1 MIKIIFILSFMLFC
15 LIMIQPEKGEAL
27 GTAFMGQVYR
37 SKIERKLSTSTY
49 VLIFAIIAIL
59 FISRVIR

>member
-1 MIKIIFILSFMLFC
+1 
-15 LIMIQPEKGEAL
+15 MIQPEKGEAL
-27 GTAFMGQVYR
+27 GTAFMGQVHR

-49 VLIFAIIAIL
+49 VLIFAIIAML

>member
-27 GTAFMGQVYR
+27 GTAFMGQVHR

-49 VLIFAIIAIL
+49 ILIFVIIAML